1 VSRFLEGLVAE
12 ELSPVVVGVDGSD
25 PSHVALRWAADEA
38 VRRGRPLRIMHAL
51 EPWTEVPFYPVAMM
65 TEILQQAGGAI
76 LERAIG
82 EVRGRHPGLGVTT
95 ALDVEPPAVALRRQA
110 EEAYEVVVGHRG
122 RGGFAS
128 LLLGS
133 VSLHTVG
140 YANAPVVVV
149 RDGDRP
155 EQREVVVGI
164 DLSKHAAAALR
175 YAFDAAVLREAL
187 LRVIYAWC
195 PPEGPY
201 AVLEVAEL
209 AQAVRQEAHG
219 IVASWRERYP
229 QVAVAEECPREHPVK
244 ALVEASE
251 DADLVVVAARGHTG
265 LRLGSVSHGLI
276 HHARCPV
283 AVVLGGHRRWHP
295 RHSRTVGRRRR

>member
-1 VSRFLEGLVAE
+1 VSRSLEGLVAE
-12 ELSPVVVGVDGSD
+12 ELSPVIVGVDGSD
-25 PSHVALRWAADEA
+25 PSRIALRWAAGEA
-38 VRRGRPLRIMHAL
+38 VRRGRPLRIAHAL
-51 EPWTEVPFYPVAMM
+51 EPWTEAPFYPVAMM

-76 LERAIG
+76 LEQAIG
-82 EVRGRHPGLGVTT
+82 EVRGWEPGLPVTT
-95 ALDVEPPAVALRRQA
+95 ALLAEPASVALRRQA

-133 VSLHTVG
+133 VSLNTAG

-155 EQREVVVGI
+155 EHREIVVGI

-175 YAFDAAVLREAL
+175 YAFDAAVVREAR

-195 PPEGPY
+195 PPEGSY
-201 AVLEVAEL
+201 AVLEVREL
-209 AQAVRQEAHG
+209 AQVVRQKAQK
-219 IVASWRERYP
+219 IVAPWRDRYP
-229 QVAVAEECPREHPVK
+229 EVAVAENHPRDHPVE
-244 ALVEASE
+244 ALVAASA

-283 AVVLGGHRRWHP
+283 AVVPSGGP
-295 RHSRTVGRRRR
+295 EGEAG

>member
-1 VSRFLEGLVAE
+1 VAE
-12 ELSPVVVGVDGSD
+12 GLSPVVVGVDGSD
-25 PSHVALRWAADEA
+25 PSRVALRWAADEA
-38 VRRGRPLRIMHAL
+38 VRRGRPLRIVYAVG
-51 EPWTEVPFYPVAMM
+51 PWACDIPFYPEPMM
-65 TEILQQAGGAI
+65 TESLHEAGRAI
-76 LERAIG
+76 LEESAE
-82 EVRGRHPGLGVTT
+82 EVRGRRPGLEVST
-95 ALDVEPPAVALRRQA
+95 ALGVEPPAVALRRQA

-140 YANAPVVVV
+140 YADAPVVVV

-155 EQREVVVGI
+155 ERREIVVGI

-175 YAFDAAVLREAL
+175 YAFDAAVLRQAL
-187 LRVIYAWC
+187 VRVIFAWY
-195 PPEGPY
+195 PPEGRY
-201 AVLEVAEL
+201 AVLEVGEL
-209 AQAVRQEAHG
+209 AVAVHQEAHQL
-219 IVASWRERYP
+219 VAPWRERYP
-229 QVAVAEECPREHPVK
+229 DVAVAENTPRDHPVK
-244 ALVEASE
+244 ALVDASA

-283 AVVLGGHRRWHP
+283 AVVPSSGAESEAG
-295 RHSRTVGRRRR
+295 

>member
-1 VSRFLEGLVAE
+1 MGRLRREPLSREGLVAE

-25 PSHVALRWAADEA
+25 PSRVALRWAAEEA

-51 EPWTEVPFYPVAMM
+51 EPWGEVPFYPVPMM

-76 LERAIG
+76 LEQAIG
-82 EVRGRHPGLGVTT
+82 EVRGWEPGLPVTT
-95 ALDVEPPAVALRRQA
+95 ALVAEPASVALRRQA

-133 VSLHTVG
+133 VSLHTAG
-140 YANAPVVVV
+140 YADAPVVVV
-149 RDGDRP
+149 RDGDGP
-155 EQREVVVGI
+155 ERRRIVVGI
-164 DLSKHAAAALR
+164 DLSEHAATALR
-175 YAFDAAVLREAL
+175 YAFEAAVVREAS

-201 AVLEVAEL
+201 AVMEVGEL
-209 AQAVRQEAHG
+209 AQVAHREAHD
-219 IVASWRERYP
+219 IVAPWRDRYP
-229 QVAVAEECPREHPVK
+229 QVAVAEDCPRDHPVK
-244 ALVEASE
+244 ALVAASA
-251 DADLVVVAARGHTG
+251 DADLIVVAARGHTG

-283 AVVLGGHRRWHP
+283 AVVPSGAKGEA
-295 RHSRTVGRRRR
+295 G